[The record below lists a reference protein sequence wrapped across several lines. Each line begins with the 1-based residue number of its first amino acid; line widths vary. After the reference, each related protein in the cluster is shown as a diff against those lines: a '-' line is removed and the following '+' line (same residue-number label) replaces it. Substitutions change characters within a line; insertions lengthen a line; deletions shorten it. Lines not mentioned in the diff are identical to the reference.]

1 MTQKMYTFNIDA
13 SIVLCD
19 MKNKL
24 LLSAITLPTDWYL
37 CPCPNKFHSKLNSL
51 CKMAGVKRR
60 IDTGSDIRALYK
72 ELDAVSCP
80 ICMEHPHNAVLLL
93 CSSHDKGCRS
103 YICDTSYR
111 HSNCLDRFKKLR
123 ENSRNSPTLDSSLP
137 ANHHGSHNTSDLNM
151 ALRTDLNEANE
162 SPNLIESNTVISDN
176 LPGPP
181 QDRVIQDLNMPLLPH
196 TGGVLGGADSESFQ
210 ERVGQDE
217 LDAENSSESSLSL
230 KCPLCRGAI
239 LGWEVVEDCRKYL
252 NLKKRSCSRES
263 CSFSGNYQELRR
275 HARRVHPAT
284 RPSDI
289 DPSRE
294 RAWRHLEH
302 QREFG
307 DVVSAIHSAIPG
319 AVVVGDYVIENGD
332 RLGGGGENG
341 TGEANGPW
349 WTTMFLFQ
357 MIGSV
362 DRAGEPR
369 ARARAWTRHRRSA
382 GALSERRL
390 LWGENLLGL
399 QDDDEDD
406 EDDDD
411 DEDNILML
419 NDRDVSPI
427 PRRRRRLTRSRSNE
441 DRP

>member
-1 MTQKMYTFNIDA
+1 MA
-13 SIVLCD
+13 S
-19 MKNKL
+19 
-24 LLSAITLPTDWYL
+24 
-37 CPCPNKFHSKLNSL
+37 
-51 CKMAGVKRR
+51 G
-60 IDTGSDIRALYK
+60 
-72 ELDAVSCP
+72 
-80 ICMEHPHNAVLLL
+80 
-93 CSSHDKGCRS
+93 
-103 YICDTSYR
+103 
-111 HSNCLDRFKKLR
+111 
-123 ENSRNSPTLDSSLP
+123 
-137 ANHHGSHNTSDLNM
+137 
-151 ALRTDLNEANE
+151 TDLNEANE
-162 SPNLIESNTVISDN
+162 SPNLIESNAVISAN
-176 LPGPP
+176 SPGQP
-181 QDRVIQDLNMPLLPH
+181 QERVIQDLNMPLLPEELL
-196 TGGVLGGADSESFQ
+196 GVADSESVQ
-210 ERVGQDE
+210 ERVEHGE
-217 LDAENSSESSLSL
+217 LDVENSSESNLSL

-252 NLKKRSCSRES
+252 NLKKRSCSREG

-307 DVVSAIHSAIPG
+307 DVVSAIHSAMPG

-332 RLGGGGENG
+332 RLGGGGESG

-406 EDDDD
+406 EDDEE
-411 DEDNILML
+411 EDNILML

-427 PRRRRRLTRSRSNE
+427 PRRRRRLTRSRSDE